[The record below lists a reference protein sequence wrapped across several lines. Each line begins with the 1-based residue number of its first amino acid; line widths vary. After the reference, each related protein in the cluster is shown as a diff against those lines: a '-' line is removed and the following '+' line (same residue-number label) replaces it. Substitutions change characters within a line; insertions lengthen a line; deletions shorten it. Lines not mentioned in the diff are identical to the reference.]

1 MGKLIVIDGLDGSGK
16 ATQTE
21 ILKEKLEKMGVKTVK
36 VSFPDYDSNS
46 SAAVKMYLNGE
57 VGSLEDVNVYAASS
71 FYAVDRYIS
80 FKTKWEKYY
89 NDDYVVLCDRYAT
102 SNICHQM
109 PKLPENEQEAYMKW
123 LYDYEFGLLGLPSP
137 DMVIYLDMDPEIS
150 QKLLMKRYEGDKA
163 KKDIHEKNKNYLITC
178 RKGALKGAE
187 HLGWNIIRCDDGN
200 EPLSLENISE
210 RVFSAVDEAKILED
224 ICSNIR

>member
-16 ATQTE
+16 ATQTA
-21 ILKEKLEKMGVKTVK
+21 ILEERLKKMGIKTVK

-57 VGSLEDVNVYAASS
+57 IGGLDEVNVYAASS

-89 NDDYVVLCDRYAT
+89 NDDCIVLCDRYAT

-109 PKLPENEQEAYMKW
+109 PKLPENEQEGYIKW
-123 LYDYEFGLLGLPSP
+123 LYDYEFKLMGLPSP
-137 DMVIYLDMDPEIS
+137 DMVIYLDMEPLIS
-150 QKLLMKRYEGDKA
+150 QNLLEKRYDGDKD
-163 KKDIHEKNKNYLITC
+163 KKDIHEKNNNYLSTC
-178 RKGALKGAE
+178 RKGALKGASF
-187 HLGWNIIRCDDGN
+187 LGWNIVKCDDGSN
-200 EPLSLENISE
+200 PLTMDEISE
-210 RVFSAVDEAKILED
+210 KIFHQVVNSKILED
-224 ICSNIR
+224 IC

>member
-16 ATQTE
+16 ATQTA
-21 ILKEKLEKMGVKTVK
+21 ILEEKLKSRGAKTVK

-57 VGSLEDVNVYAASS
+57 VGSLDEVNVYAASS

-89 NDDYVVLCDRYAT
+89 NDDYIVLCDRYAT

-109 PKLPENEQEAYMKW
+109 PKLPENEQESYIKW
-123 LYDYEFGLLGLPSP
+123 LYDYEFKLMGLPSP
-137 DMVIYLDMDPEIS
+137 DMVIYLDMDPVIS
-150 QKLLMKRYEGDKA
+150 QDLLEKRYDGNKD
-163 KKDIHEKNKNYLITC
+163 KKDIHEKDGNYLSTC
-178 RKGALKGAE
+178 RKGALKGASL
-187 HLGWNIIRCDDGN
+187 LGWNIIKCDDGEN
-200 EPLSLENISE
+200 PLTLDEISE
-210 RVFSAVDEAKILED
+210 KIFYQVANSKILED
-224 ICSNIR
+224 IC